1 MNETINLTKMDGTNI
16 EATLICY
23 FENVNNKKQYLY
35 YTLNEISGTDSN
47 STVKIYCA
55 KVRQNDPVL
64 DEPINESTWEQL
76 KGHMAE
82 ALKETLNPDIIFLP
96 INSLTDKTIVS
107 EKVIAM
113 PVSYNY
119 IAKHY
124 KFYIDNISSDTNV
137 IEPAPIDANPAQ
149 ETELTEPIVTSS
161 PSEEENNNVN
171 EQAVVEPT
179 VAPAEYSAPNEPVQI
194 DESVNA
200 NPIDIAAIEQKYAKM
215 IEDINKL
222 KEQELEAVK
231 RYNATIQ
238 LSSMHN
244 EQHASY
250 VQNEQTKEVVTP
262 LPQNTFEPTPV
273 EPTPIEPV
281 AVEPAAPIP
290 PQDIETNW
298 FDMPI
303 Q

>member
-1 MNETINLTKMDGTNI
+1 MNETITLTNVAGNSI

-23 FENVNNKKQYLY
+23 FENVINKKQYLY
-35 YTLNEISGTDSN
+35 YTLNEINGTDSN

-55 KVRQNDPVL
+55 KVRQNDSNL
-64 DEPINESTWEQL
+64 DTPIDESTWEQL

-82 ALKETLNPDIIFLP
+82 ALKATLNPDIKFLP
-96 INSLTDKTIVS
+96 ISSLGDKTVVS

-119 IAKHY
+119 VAKHY
-124 KFYIDNISSDTNV
+124 KFYLDNISSDESI
-137 IEPAPIDANPAQ
+137 IEPTP
-149 ETELTEPIVTSS
+149 
-161 PSEEENNNVN
+161 
-171 EQAVVEPT
+171 VEPT
-179 VAPAEYSAPNEPVQI
+179 
-194 DESVNA
+194 
-200 NPIDIAAIEQKYAKM
+200 PIDIVTPVSDVNNEPKEIDATTEVTESTQETIPVMSEAAPQVNTSATPIDIQSIEEKYAKM

-222 KEQELEAVK
+222 KEQEIEAIK
-231 RYNATIQ
+231 RYNATIE

-250 VQNEQTKEVVTP
+250 VQSEQTKETP
-262 LPQNTFEPTPV
+262 DSIAEPVQVDAAPIEPIPV
-273 EPTPIEPV
+273 EPSSVTSQ
-281 AVEPAAPIP
+281 

-298 FDMPI
+298 FDMPV

>member
-23 FENVNNKKQYLY
+23 FENVNDKKQYLY

-55 KVRQNDPVL
+55 KVRQNDPIL
-64 DEPINESTWEQL
+64 DEPINESTWERL

-82 ALKETLNPDIIFLP
+82 ALKETLNSDIKFLP
-96 INSLTDKTIVS
+96 IGSLTDKTIVS

-149 ETELTEPIVTSS
+149 EIELTEPVGPSS

-171 EQAVVEPT
+171 KQAVVEPT
-179 VAPAEYSAPNEPVQI
+179 VAPAEYSAPNDTVQI
-194 DESVNA
+194 DDMGA